1 MAKVRGVHVGVVAIL
16 AIAYACGGGGGSGGG
31 GNTSLR
37 SVSPANTSRNTARTV
52 TFSVVGFEGGVQWSI
67 SGPGTIVTSSS
78 GSVSVTGTA
87 EGTVT
92 VLATSLVDPS
102 ITATATLNVLP
113 PIAVSLTP
121 NTTAAQVNA
130 VVNLTANVTNAID
143 NRVTWAVTG
152 GSVEVV
158 NGNSVSVRMP
168 SSPGTVSI
176 QATSVDDPSKSA
188 SRSITVA
195 SGLGN
200 TVGTIR

>member
-37 SVSPANTSRNTARTV
+37 SVSPASTSRNTARTV

-87 EGTVT
+87 VGTVT
-92 VLATSLVDPS
+92 VLATSILDPS
-102 ITATATLNVLP
+102 QTATATLQVLP
-113 PIAVSLTP
+113 PISVSLTP
-121 NTTAAQVNA
+121 NTNSAQVNS
-130 VVNLTANVTNAID
+130 VVNLSANVSNAID
-143 NRVTWAVTG
+143 SRVTWSVTG
-152 GSVEVV
+152 GTAETVA
-158 NGNSVSVRMP
+158 GNSISVRMP

-176 QATSVDDPSKSA
+176 QATSVDDPTKSA
-188 SRSITVA
+188 SRSIAVA